1 MKLAPTLLAFT
12 VCAASAQPLPP
23 PSRTVYKCE
32 DGGKVHYSDV
42 PCLGAQKL
50 VVEPTRG
57 LNKSSGKE
65 LVGQDVLTE
74 RRREA
79 LADAL
84 NPATGQTAE
93 EFARGGRRTRLTQE
107 GLRRCQQLD
116 RDLPRAE
123 AAEQAALPGEA
134 RRTAQQRLLV
144 LRTAFRERR
153 CE

>member
-1 MKLAPTLLAFT
+1 MKLASALIAITAS
-12 VCAASAQPLPP
+12 AASAQGLPP

-32 DGGKVHYSDV
+32 DSGKVHYSDA

-65 LVGQDVLTE
+65 LVGQDVQTE

-79 LADAL
+79 FAEGLAPIAGMT
-84 NPATGQTAE
+84 PE
-93 EFARGGRRTRLTQE
+93 ELQRAGRRTRLSQE

-134 RRTAQQRLLV
+134 RRAAQQRLLV
-144 LRTAFRERR
+144 LRTAFREGR